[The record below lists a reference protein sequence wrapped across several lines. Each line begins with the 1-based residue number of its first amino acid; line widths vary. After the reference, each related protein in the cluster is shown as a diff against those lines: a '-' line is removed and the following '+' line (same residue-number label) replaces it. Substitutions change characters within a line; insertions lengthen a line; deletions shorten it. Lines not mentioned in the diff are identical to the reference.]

1 MKLFKPWGLVA
12 ALVALPALG
21 QSLPVLE
28 LSAGMHRIEAEV
40 ANAQETR
47 MTGLMQRRAM
57 PQQRGMLFVFDA
69 EARHCMWMKNTLI
82 PLAVAFL
89 DDRGRIVNIEE
100 MLPQTEDNHCAAKP
114 VRYALEMNAGWF
126 RQRGMGPGATI
137 AGIERAPGAR

>member
-12 ALVALPALG
+12 ALVSLPALG

>member
-1 MKLFKPWGLVA
+1 MNLFKPWGLMA
-12 ALVALPALG
+12 ALAALPALG
-21 QSLPVLE
+21 QGLPVLE